1 MIRFE
6 GDRYFTLAPE
16 VVGARLSDA
25 SFLLSCLPNVE
36 EVVESTPDRA
46 VWKLRTGFSFLSATL
61 EVALRVTDR
70 QLHQASYEAV
80 SKGVGATSVVRAV
93 LSFIPIET
101 GTQVHY
107 VSEVAERTG
116 LLKIVS
122 AGLIQA
128 AAKTVI
134 EDTWKAIESKLAA
147 TPPQ

>member
-25 SFLLSCLPNVE
+25 AFLLKCLPNVE
-36 EVVESTPDRA
+36 EIVESSTDRA

-61 EVALRVTDR
+61 EIALRVSER
-70 QLHQASYEAV
+70 QHHQTSYEAV

-107 VSEVAERTG
+107 VAEVAERTG

-134 EDTWKAIESKLAA
+134 EDTWKAIEAKL
-147 TPPQ
+147 TQTK

>member
-6 GDRYFTLAPE
+6 GDRYFTLPPE
-16 VVGARLSDA
+16 QVATRLSDA
-25 SFLLSCLPNVE
+25 AFLVSCLPNVE
-36 EVVESTPDRA
+36 EVVESSADKA

-61 EVALRVTDR
+61 EIALRITDR
-70 QLHQASYEAV
+70 QLHQTTYEAL
-80 SKGVGATSVVRAV
+80 SKGVGATSLVRAV
-93 LSFIPIET
+93 LSFVPIET

-107 VSEVAERTG
+107 VAEVAERTG

-134 EDTWKAIESKLAA
+134 EDTWKAIEAKLAQ
-147 TPPQ
+147 TK

>member
-6 GDRYFTLAPE
+6 GDRFFTLPPE
-16 VVGARLSDA
+16 VVATRLSDA
-25 SFLLSCLPNVE
+25 SFLLTCLPNVE
-36 EVVESTPDRA
+36 EIVESTPDRA

-61 EVALRVTDR
+61 EIALRISER
-70 QLHQASYEAV
+70 QLHQTTYEAV

-93 LSFIPIET
+93 LSFLPIDA

-107 VSEVAERTG
+107 VAEVAERTG

-128 AAKTVI
+128 AAKNVI
-134 EDTWKAIESKLAA
+134 EDTWKAIEAKLAGV
-147 TPPQ
+147 